1 MAEGFLTSSG
11 RGGKPV
17 SSEDLGNAYFENLVW
32 SGFFQDVELDA
43 FGAIHR
49 CKMHDLVHD
58 LATSLL
64 HRDEFMTVMLGEKE
78 ENISKVHRVRLQSGE
93 GTSASLDPLTNATK
107 LRTVPDSVTRI
118 TNLRTLDLYNCSR
131 LEALPREL
139 GSLTRLRHLHL
150 KNSRVQV
157 LPPSC
162 IDKLCNLE
170 LVTLGEHCELPKEIN
185 NWTKLRIFRYDSYDN
200 RNRMPKGVD
209 RLTGLEKLDYIVEN
223 GSPNSGS
230 GVDDLAD
237 LNALQDLLIVKV
249 ENVRGGK
256 EGAETARLK
265 DKQHLRSLRLSWLPI
280 SVEEEKEEEEK
291 TQYRS
296 VDDTL
301 VLEGLQPPPG
311 LLHMDSPLPALGM
324 LPSLGV
330 LMLGD
335 MRSVKR
341 LEWVAPPS
349 SSSSSSSCF
358 PSLLRLEVRGCKKL
372 RKSPITLMASLEEL
386 FLHDINDDMVNSLV
400 KEGGVRSLTGH
411 ASLEELFLHDDIRGV
426 RGLTGHII
434 ILESPDLFYL
444 PPVGELVQHSAHRLS
459 ICGCSNFRGFRN
471 DEVLNSSNNNTSLRW
486 LTLALCPVL
495 TALPDLRP
503 FTTLRKLS
511 IHRCKELSKESVPY
525 DLKESLSFVEE
536 FDVDFLEE
544 KTTRF
549 LRHVVAGVRKLSS
562 LLQSSL
568 HVVIRSH
575 LFHSPLVWYSVASD
589 VMKY

>member
-1 MAEGFLTSSG
+1 M
-11 RGGKPV
+11 
-17 SSEDLGNAYFENLVW
+17 
-32 SGFFQDVELDA
+32 Q
-43 FGAIHR
+43 
-49 CKMHDLVHD
+49 DLVHD
-58 LATSLL
+58 LVTSLL
-64 HRDEFMTVMLGEKE
+64 RRDEFMTVMLGEKK
-78 ENISKVHRVRLQSGE
+78 ENISKVRRVRFQSGE
-93 GTSASLDPLTNATK
+93 GTSASLEPLTNATK
-107 LRTVPDSVTRI
+107 LRTVIALNQKGFPCIDSLFQHTCLRVLCVINRDCFSICSLSSEPDFSNLWSTPSISNLTHLRYLDLLFTILSPKISLNQLYFLETLVLRKCSGIPKCLLNEIGSLKHLRHIDLSATDIHVIPEDIEELEKLRYFNLSSTLISKVPDSVTRI

-311 LLHMDSPLPALGM
+311 LLHMDSPVQSFQSGWL
-324 LPSLGV
+324 V
-330 LMLGD
+330 LLYHFAF
-335 MRSVKR
+335 RI
-341 LEWVAPPS
+341 
-349 SSSSSSSCF
+349 C
-358 PSLLRLEVRGCKKL
+358 VR
-372 RKSPITLMASLEEL
+372 
-386 FLHDINDDMVNSLV
+386 
-400 KEGGVRSLTGH
+400 
-411 ASLEELFLHDDIRGV
+411 
-426 RGLTGHII
+426 
-434 ILESPDLFYL
+434 
-444 PPVGELVQHSAHRLS
+444 
-459 ICGCSNFRGFRN
+459 
-471 DEVLNSSNNNTSLRW
+471 
-486 LTLALCPVL
+486 
-495 TALPDLRP
+495 
-503 FTTLRKLS
+503 
-511 IHRCKELSKESVPY
+511 
-525 DLKESLSFVEE
+525 
-536 FDVDFLEE
+536 
-544 KTTRF
+544 
-549 LRHVVAGVRKLSS
+549 
-562 LLQSSL
+562 
-568 HVVIRSH
+568 
-575 LFHSPLVWYSVASD
+575 
-589 VMKY
+589 